1 MGKALTE
8 CDHFPILE
16 RSGDFCGMTA
26 RRRRKKME
34 YILLVIGFVLLV
46 KGADFFVEGSSSVAK
61 LLRVP
66 TVIIGLTIVAFGTS
80 APEMAVSISA
90 SLAGSN
96 DIAVGNVIGSNIFNL
111 LMVVGVCGLI
121 LPMKIDKSIL
131 YGDFL
136 FTIAAAVVMLLLFAF
151 DCTLSRWNG
160 LVLLAMFAYFMF
172 KTVKNTLAS
181 RAAGG
186 PAAEE
191 EEIKVLSPFLS
202 VVFILGGLAAIV
214 IGGNLVVDS
223 ASAIAISFGM
233 TETLVGLTIVAF
245 GTSLP
250 ELVTSIVASKKGE
263 NELAL
268 GNVIGSNLFNILFV
282 LAASCTISPM
292 KVDRLSIFDGIFLI
306 VSSIV
311 TWILAKRG
319 YEIDRKDGAIMVALY
334 VAYAVYI
341 VVR

>member
-1 MGKALTE
+1 
-8 CDHFPILE
+8 
-16 RSGDFCGMTA
+16 
-26 RRRRKKME
+26 ME

-202 VVFILGGLAAIV
+202 VMFILGGLAAIV

-319 YEIDRKDGAIMVALY
+319 YEIDRKDGAIMVVLY

>member
-1 MGKALTE
+1 MK
-8 CDHFPILE
+8 
-16 RSGDFCGMTA
+16 
-26 RRRRKKME
+26 
-34 YILLVIGFVLLV
+34 YILLVVGFVLLV

-66 TVIIGLTIVAFGTS
+66 SVIIGLTIVAFGTS

-90 SLAGSN
+90 SIAGSN

-111 LMVVGVCGLI
+111 LMVVGICGLI

-136 FTIAAAVVMLLLFAF
+136 FTIVAAVVMLLLFAF
-151 DCTLSRWNG
+151 DCILSRWNG
-160 LVLLAMFAYFMF
+160 LMLLAMFAYFMF

-186 PAAEE
+186 PGE

-202 VVFILGGLAAIV
+202 IVFIIGGLAAIV

-223 ASAIAISFGM
+223 ASAIAMSFGM

-311 TWILAKRG
+311 TWGLAKRG
-319 YEIDRKDGAIMVALY
+319 YEIDRRDGAIMVALY

>member
-1 MGKALTE
+1 
-8 CDHFPILE
+8 
-16 RSGDFCGMTA
+16 
-26 RRRRKKME
+26 ME

-186 PAAEE
+186 PTAEE

>member
-1 MGKALTE
+1 
-8 CDHFPILE
+8 
-16 RSGDFCGMTA
+16 
-26 RRRRKKME
+26 ME
-34 YILLVIGFVLLV
+34 YILLVVGFVLLV

-66 TVIIGLTIVAFGTS
+66 SVIIGLTIVAFGTS

-90 SLAGSN
+90 SIAGSN

-111 LMVVGVCGLI
+111 LMVVGICGLI

-131 YGDFL
+131 YGD
-136 FTIAAAVVMLLLFAF
+136 LLLFAF
-151 DCTLSRWNG
+151 DCILSRWNG
-160 LVLLAMFAYFMF
+160 LVLLVMFAYFMF

-186 PAAEE
+186 PGEE

-202 VVFILGGLAAIV
+202 IVFIIGGLAAIV

-223 ASAIAISFGM
+223 ASAIAMSFGM

-319 YEIDRKDGAIMVALY
+319 YEIDRRDGAIMVALY

>member
-1 MGKALTE
+1 
-8 CDHFPILE
+8 
-16 RSGDFCGMTA
+16 
-26 RRRRKKME
+26 ME

-80 APEMAVSISA
+80 APEMAVSMSA

>member
-1 MGKALTE
+1 
-8 CDHFPILE
+8 
-16 RSGDFCGMTA
+16 
-26 RRRRKKME
+26 ME
-34 YILLVIGFVLLV
+34 YILLVVGFVLLV

-66 TVIIGLTIVAFGTS
+66 SVIIGLTIVAFGTS
-80 APEMAVSISA
+80 LPELVTSI
-90 SLAGSN
+90 
-96 DIAVGNVIGSNIFNL
+96 
-111 LMVVGVCGLI
+111 
-121 LPMKIDKSIL
+121 
-131 YGDFL
+131 
-136 FTIAAAVVMLLLFAF
+136 VVMLLLFAF
-151 DCTLSRWNG
+151 DCNLSRWNG
-160 LVLLAMFAYFMF
+160 LMLLAMFAYFMF

-186 PAAEE
+186 SGEE

-202 VVFILGGLAAIV
+202 IVFIIGGLAAIV

-319 YEIDRKDGAIMVALY
+319 YEIDRRDGAIMVALY

>member
-1 MGKALTE
+1 
-8 CDHFPILE
+8 
-16 RSGDFCGMTA
+16 
-26 RRRRKKME
+26 ME

-233 TETLVGLTIVAF
+233 TETLVGLSIVAF

>member
-1 MGKALTE
+1 
-8 CDHFPILE
+8 
-16 RSGDFCGMTA
+16 
-26 RRRRKKME
+26 ME

-181 RAAGG
+181 RTAGG

-319 YEIDRKDGAIMVALY
+319 YEIDRKDGAIMVVLY

>member
-1 MGKALTE
+1 
-8 CDHFPILE
+8 
-16 RSGDFCGMTA
+16 
-26 RRRRKKME
+26 ME
-34 YILLVIGFVLLV
+34 YILLVVGFVLLV

-66 TVIIGLTIVAFGTS
+66 SVIIGLTIVAFGTS

-90 SLAGSN
+90 SIAGSN

-111 LMVVGVCGLI
+111 LMVVGICGLI

-136 FTIAAAVVMLLLFAF
+136 FTIVAAVVMLLLFAF
-151 DCTLSRWNG
+151 DCILSRWNG
-160 LVLLAMFAYFMF
+160 LVLLVMFAYFMF

-186 PAAEE
+186 PGEE

-202 VVFILGGLAAIV
+202 IVFIIGGLAAIV

-223 ASAIAISFGM
+223 ASAIAMSFGM
-233 TETLVGLTIVAF
+233 TETLVGLT
-245 GTSLP
+245 
-250 ELVTSIVASKKGE
+250 IVASKKGE

-319 YEIDRKDGAIMVALY
+319 YEIDRRDGAIMVALY

>member
-1 MGKALTE
+1 
-8 CDHFPILE
+8 
-16 RSGDFCGMTA
+16 
-26 RRRRKKME
+26 ME

-80 APEMAVSISA
+80 APEMAASISA

-319 YEIDRKDGAIMVALY
+319 YEIDRKDGAIMVVLY

>member
-1 MGKALTE
+1 
-8 CDHFPILE
+8 
-16 RSGDFCGMTA
+16 
-26 RRRRKKME
+26 ME

-80 APEMAVSISA
+80 VPEMAVSISA

-319 YEIDRKDGAIMVALY
+319 YEIDRKDGAIMVVLY

>member
-1 MGKALTE
+1 
-8 CDHFPILE
+8 
-16 RSGDFCGMTA
+16 
-26 RRRRKKME
+26 ME

-202 VVFILGGLAAIV
+202 VVFILGGLVAIV

-319 YEIDRKDGAIMVALY
+319 YEIDRKDGAIMVVLY

>member
-1 MGKALTE
+1 
-8 CDHFPILE
+8 
-16 RSGDFCGMTA
+16 
-26 RRRRKKME
+26 ME
-34 YILLVIGFVLLV
+34 YVLLVVGFVLLV

-66 TVIIGLTIVAFGTS
+66 SVIIGLTIVAFGTS

-202 VVFILGGLAAIV
+202 VVFILGGLVAIV

-319 YEIDRKDGAIMVALY
+319 YEIDRKDGAIMVVLY

>member
-1 MGKALTE
+1 
-8 CDHFPILE
+8 
-16 RSGDFCGMTA
+16 
-26 RRRRKKME
+26 ME
-34 YILLVIGFVLLV
+34 YILLVVGFVLLV

-66 TVIIGLTIVAFGTS
+66 SVIIGLTIVAFGTS

-90 SLAGSN
+90 SIAGSN

-111 LMVVGVCGLI
+111 LMVVGICGLI

-136 FTIAAAVVMLLLFAF
+136 FTIVAAVVMLLLFAF
-151 DCTLSRWNG
+151 DCILSRWDG

-186 PAAEE
+186 PGEE

-202 VVFILGGLAAIV
+202 IVFIIGGLAAIV

-223 ASAIAISFGM
+223 ASAIAMSFGM

-245 GTSLP
+245 GHLP
-250 ELVTSIVASKKGE
+250 SGA
-263 NELAL
+263 
-268 GNVIGSNLFNILFV
+268 GNLH
-282 LAASCTISPM
+282 C
-292 KVDRLSIFDGIFLI
+292 GIEE
-306 VSSIV
+306 
-311 TWILAKRG
+311 RG
-319 YEIDRKDGAIMVALY
+319 K
-334 VAYAVYI
+334 
-341 VVR
+341 

>member
-1 MGKALTE
+1 
-8 CDHFPILE
+8 
-16 RSGDFCGMTA
+16 
-26 RRRRKKME
+26 ME

-202 VVFILGGLAAIV
+202 VMFILGGLAAIV

>member
-1 MGKALTE
+1 
-8 CDHFPILE
+8 
-16 RSGDFCGMTA
+16 
-26 RRRRKKME
+26 ME

-186 PAAEE
+186 SGDE

-202 VVFILGGLAAIV
+202 IVFIIGGLAAIV

-223 ASAIAISFGM
+223 ASAIAMSFGM

>member
-1 MGKALTE
+1 
-8 CDHFPILE
+8 
-16 RSGDFCGMTA
+16 
-26 RRRRKKME
+26 ME
-34 YILLVIGFVLLV
+34 YILLVVGFVLLV

-151 DCTLSRWNG
+151 DRTLSRWNG

-202 VVFILGGLAAIV
+202 IVFILGGMAAIV

-282 LAASCTISPM
+282 LATSCTISPM

-319 YEIDRKDGAIMVALY
+319 YEIDRRDGAIMVVLY

-341 VVR
+341 IVR

>member
-1 MGKALTE
+1 
-8 CDHFPILE
+8 
-16 RSGDFCGMTA
+16 
-26 RRRRKKME
+26 ME
-34 YILLVIGFVLLV
+34 YILLVVGFVLLV

-66 TVIIGLTIVAFGTS
+66 SVIIGLTIVAFGTS

-90 SLAGSN
+90 SIAGSN

-111 LMVVGVCGLI
+111 LMVVGICGLI

-136 FTIAAAVVMLLLFAF
+136 FTIVAAVVMLLLFAF

-186 PAAEE
+186 SGDE

-202 VVFILGGLAAIV
+202 IVFIIGGLAAIV

-223 ASAIAISFGM
+223 ASAIAMSFGM

-250 ELVTSIVASKKGE
+250 EL
-263 NELAL
+263 
-268 GNVIGSNLFNILFV
+268 GNLH
-282 LAASCTISPM
+282 C
-292 KVDRLSIFDGIFLI
+292 GIEE
-306 VSSIV
+306 
-311 TWILAKRG
+311 RG
-319 YEIDRKDGAIMVALY
+319 K
-334 VAYAVYI
+334 
-341 VVR
+341 

>member
-1 MGKALTE
+1 
-8 CDHFPILE
+8 
-16 RSGDFCGMTA
+16 
-26 RRRRKKME
+26 ME
-34 YILLVIGFVLLV
+34 YILLVVGFVLLV

-66 TVIIGLTIVAFGTS
+66 SVIIGLTIVAFGTS

-319 YEIDRKDGAIMVALY
+319 YEIDRKDGAIMVVLY

>member
-1 MGKALTE
+1 
-8 CDHFPILE
+8 
-16 RSGDFCGMTA
+16 
-26 RRRRKKME
+26 ME

-202 VVFILGGLAAIV
+202 VVFILGGLVAIV

-306 VSSIV
+306 ISSIV

>member
-1 MGKALTE
+1 M
-8 CDHFPILE
+8 
-16 RSGDFCGMTA
+16 
-26 RRRRKKME
+26 
-34 YILLVIGFVLLV
+34 
-46 KGADFFVEGSSSVAK
+46 EGSSSVAK

-66 TVIIGLTIVAFGTS
+66 SVIIGLTIVAFGTS
-80 APEMAVSISA
+80 APELAVSISA
-90 SLAGSN
+90 SIAGSN

-111 LMVVGVCGLI
+111 LMVVGICGLI

-136 FTIAAAVVMLLLFAF
+136 FTIVAAVVMLLLFAF

-186 PAAEE
+186 PGEE

-202 VVFILGGLAAIV
+202 IVFIIGGLAAIV

-223 ASAIAISFGM
+223 ASAIAMSFGM

-311 TWILAKRG
+311 TWVLAKRG
-319 YEIDRKDGAIMVALY
+319 YEIDRRDGAIMVALY

>member
-1 MGKALTE
+1 
-8 CDHFPILE
+8 
-16 RSGDFCGMTA
+16 
-26 RRRRKKME
+26 ME

-306 VSSIV
+306 ISSIV

>member
-1 MGKALTE
+1 
-8 CDHFPILE
+8 
-16 RSGDFCGMTA
+16 
-26 RRRRKKME
+26 ME
-34 YILLVIGFVLLV
+34 YLLLVVGFVLLV

-121 LPMKIDKSIL
+121 LPMKINKSIL

-151 DCTLSRWNG
+151 DCRLSRWNG
-160 LVLLAMFAYFMF
+160 LVLLAMFAYFMV

-186 PAAEE
+186 PGAEE
-191 EEIKVLSPFLS
+191 EEIRVLNPFLS

-214 IGGNLVVDS
+214 IGGNMVVDS
-223 ASAIAISFGM
+223 ASAIALSFGM

-292 KVDRLSIFDGIFLI
+292 NVDRLSIFDGVFLI
-306 VSSIV
+306 ISSIV

-319 YEIDRKDGAIMVALY
+319 YEIDRRDGAVMVALY

-341 VVR
+341 IVR

>member
-1 MGKALTE
+1 
-8 CDHFPILE
+8 
-16 RSGDFCGMTA
+16 
-26 RRRRKKME
+26 ME

-223 ASAIAISFGM
+223 ASAIAMSFGM

-319 YEIDRKDGAIMVALY
+319 YEIDRKDGAIMVVLY